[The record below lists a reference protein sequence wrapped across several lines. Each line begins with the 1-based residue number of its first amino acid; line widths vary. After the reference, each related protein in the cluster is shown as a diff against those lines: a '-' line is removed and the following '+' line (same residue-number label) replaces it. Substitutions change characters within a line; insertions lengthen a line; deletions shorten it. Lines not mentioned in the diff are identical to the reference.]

1 MRFSARWTK
10 RTAAPSPTCSAASR
24 TGSLRSF
31 SLPISNHCEKALTMS
46 CALASIRPR
55 ELPGLWKTRV
65 ETAMWRPDR
74 SVRGPDR
81 ATIRDI
87 DSLNRVFTEAFT
99 DRYSRDGL
107 IGVRVPQLNSQVW
120 RYALEDAGDGSMVW
134 RDGEG
139 HMVAFN
145 MVHRSGTE
153 GWMGPL
159 AVRPDRQG
167 EGLGSAMVRTG
178 IEWLKAQGATT
189 IGLETMPRTVDNIG
203 FYSRIGL
210 IPGNLTVTLVH
221 DVPRRAAGA
230 AELLSSAGSAYE
242 QRLEECRVL
251 TDRILPGVDFTREL
265 ALTRE
270 LGIGDTTVCRDGR
283 TLSGFALWH
292 STPLA
297 AGRPK
302 DELRVLKLVAASPV
316 AFERLIHALQ
326 LSAANE
332 RVTRIAIRCQ
342 TEFTREYLR
351 LISLGFR
358 VHWTD
363 LRMLLQDY
371 PQRSPREGIVMSNWE
386 I

>member
-1 MRFSARWTK
+1 
-10 RTAAPSPTCSAASR
+10 
-24 TGSLRSF
+24 
-31 SLPISNHCEKALTMS
+31 
-46 CALASIRPR
+46 
-55 ELPGLWKTRV
+55 
-65 ETAMWRPDR
+65 MWRPDR

-81 ATIRDI
+81 PSLRDI
-87 DSLNRVFTEAFT
+87 ESLNRVFADAFT

-107 IGVRVPQLNSQVW
+107 VGVRVPQLNNLVW
-120 RYALEDAGDGSMVW
+120 RYALEDAGNGSMVW
-134 RDGEG
+134 RDADGQ
-139 HMVAFN
+139 MVAFN

-178 IEWLKAQGATT
+178 IEWLRSQGATT

-210 IPGNLTVTLVH
+210 VPSRLTVTLIH
-221 DVPRRAAGA
+221 DVARRAAGSP
-230 AELLSSAGSAYE
+230 EMLSSAEDGWDE
-242 QRLEECRVL
+242 QLEECRELTHRVL
-251 TDRILPGVDFTREL
+251 AGVDFTREL

-270 LGIGDTTVCRDGR
+270 LGIGDTTLVREGR
-283 TLSGFALWH
+283 ALTGFALWH

-302 DELRVLKLVAASPV
+302 DELRVLKLVAANAG
-316 AFERLIHALQ
+316 AFDRLVQALQ
-326 LSAANE
+326 LSAVQE
-332 RVTRIAIRCQ
+332 RVNRVAIRCQ
-342 TEFTREYLR
+342 TEFESAYLR
-351 LISLGFR
+351 LIDLGYR

-363 LRMLLQDY
+363 LRMLLQGY
-371 PQRSPREGIVMSNWE
+371 PQRVPADGILMSNWE

>member
-1 MRFSARWTK
+1 
-10 RTAAPSPTCSAASR
+10 
-24 TGSLRSF
+24 
-31 SLPISNHCEKALTMS
+31 
-46 CALASIRPR
+46 
-55 ELPGLWKTRV
+55 
-65 ETAMWRPDR
+65 MWRPDR

-81 ATIRDI
+81 PTLRDI
-87 DSLNRVFTEAFT
+87 ESLNRVFADAFT

-107 IGVRVPQLNSQVW
+107 VGVRVPQLNTQVW
-120 RYALEDAGDGSMVW
+120 RYALEDAGEGSMVW
-134 RDGEG
+134 RDVDGQ
-139 HMVAFN
+139 MVAFN

-167 EGLGSAMVRTG
+167 EGIGSAMVRTG
-178 IEWLKAQGATT
+178 IEWLRGQGATT

-210 IPGNLTVTLVH
+210 VPGHLTVTLVH
-221 DVPRRAAGA
+221 DVPKRAGGA
-230 AELLSSAGSAYE
+230 AEMLSAAGDAFE

-270 LGIGDTTVCRDGR
+270 LGIGDTTLCRDGR
-283 TLSGFALWH
+283 SLSGFALWH

-302 DELRVLKLVAASPV
+302 DELRVLKLVASSLT
-316 AFERLIHALQ
+316 AFERLVQALQ
-326 LSAANE
+326 LTAVNE
-332 RVTRIAIRCQ
+332 RVSRIAIRCQ
-342 TEFTREYLR
+342 TEFTPLYLR
-351 LISLGFR
+351 LIDLGYR

-363 LRMLLQDY
+363 LRMLLQGY
-371 PQRSPREGIVMSNWE
+371 PQRIPHDGIVMSNWE

>member
-10 RTAAPSPTCSAASR
+10 RTAAPSLTCSAASR

-31 SLPISNHCEKALTMS
+31 SLPISTHCEKASTMS
-46 CALASIRPR
+46 YGLASIRPR

-167 EGLGSAMVRTG
+167 EGLGSVMVRTG
-178 IEWLKAQGATT
+178 IEWLRSQGATT

-203 FYSRIGL
+203 FYSRMGL
-210 IPGNLTVTLVH
+210 VPSHLTVTLVH
-221 DVPRRAAGA
+221 DVPRRPLGVP
-230 AELLSSAGSAYE
+230 ELLSASGSAWTHWI
-242 QRLEECRVL
+242 EECRRL
-251 TDRILPGVDFTREL
+251 ADAILPGVDFTREL
-265 ALTRE
+265 ALTHD
-270 LGIGDTTVCRDGR
+270 LGIGDTTLLREGQR
-283 TLSGFALWH
+283 LTGFALWH
-292 STPLA
+292 SIPLA

-302 DELRVLKLVAASPV
+302 DELRVLKLVATDPQV
-316 AFERLIHALQ
+316 FERLLHALQ
-326 LSAANE
+326 
-332 RVTRIAIRCQ
+332 
-342 TEFTREYLR
+342 
-351 LISLGFR
+351 
-358 VHWTD
+358 
-363 LRMLLQDY
+363 
-371 PQRSPREGIVMSNWE
+371 
-386 I
+386 

>member
-1 MRFSARWTK
+1 
-10 RTAAPSPTCSAASR
+10 
-24 TGSLRSF
+24 
-31 SLPISNHCEKALTMS
+31 
-46 CALASIRPR
+46 
-55 ELPGLWKTRV
+55 
-65 ETAMWRPDR
+65 MWRPDR

-81 ATIRDI
+81 PGYRDI
-87 DSLNRVFTEAFT
+87 DPLNRVFAEAFT

-107 IGVRVPQLNSQVW
+107 VGVRVPQLNPLVW
-120 RYALEDAGDGSMVW
+120 RYAIDDAGDGAMVW
-134 RDGEG
+134 RDADG

-167 EGLGSAMVRTG
+167 EGLGSLMVRTG
-178 IEWLKAQGATT
+178 IDWLRTQGATT

-210 IPGNLTVTLVH
+210 VPGHLTVTLVH
-221 DVPRRAAGA
+221 DVPRRPS
-230 AELLSSAGSAYE
+230 AETALLSKAGGASDSGIV
-242 QRLEECRVL
+242 ECRRLVHAL
-251 TDRILPGVDFTREL
+251 LPGVDFTREI

-270 LGIGDTTVCRDGR
+270 LAIGDI
-283 TLSGFALWH
+283 TLIREGQELVAFALWH

-302 DELRVLKLVAASPV
+302 DELRVLKLVARDWS
-316 AFERLIHALQ
+316 AFDRLLDALP
-326 LSAANE
+326 AAAARE
-332 RVTRIAIRCQ
+332 KVGRIAVRCQ
-342 TEFTREYLR
+342 SEFTSAYLR
-351 LISLGFR
+351 LVSRGYR

-363 LRMLLQDY
+363 LRMTLDGFA
-371 PQRSPREGIVMSNWE
+371 QRTPVQGIVMSNWE

>member
-1 MRFSARWTK
+1 
-10 RTAAPSPTCSAASR
+10 
-24 TGSLRSF
+24 
-31 SLPISNHCEKALTMS
+31 
-46 CALASIRPR
+46 
-55 ELPGLWKTRV
+55 
-65 ETAMWRPDR
+65 MWRPDR

-81 ATIRDI
+81 PGYRDI
-87 DSLNRVFTEAFT
+87 DPLNRVFAEAFT

-107 IGVRVPQLNSQVW
+107 VGVRVPQLNPLVW
-120 RYALEDAGDGSMVW
+120 RYAIEDAGDGAMIW
-134 RDGEG
+134 RDADG

-167 EGLGSAMVRTG
+167 EGLGSLMVRTG
-178 IEWLKAQGATT
+178 IDWLKSQGATT

-210 IPGNLTVTLVH
+210 VPGHLTVTLVL
-221 DVPRRAAGA
+221 DVPRRGA
-230 AELLSSAGSAYE
+230 AETSVLSRLRSPEAGMA
-242 QRLEECRVL
+242 ECRRL
-251 TDRILPGVDFTREL
+251 TESLLPGVDFTREI

-270 LGIGDTTVCRDGR
+270 LNIGDTTLVRSGDE
-283 TLSGFALWH
+283 LVGFALWH

-302 DELRVLKLVAASPV
+302 DELRVLKLVARDAA
-316 AFERLIHALQ
+316 AFDRVLDALP
-326 LSAANE
+326 AAAAGE
-332 RVTRIAIRCQ
+332 RVGRIALRCQ
-342 TEFTREYLR
+342 TEFSAPYLR
-351 LISLGFR
+351 LVARGYR

-363 LRMLLQDY
+363 LRMTLDGY
-371 PQRSPREGIVMSNWE
+371 PRRDPVSGVVMSNWE